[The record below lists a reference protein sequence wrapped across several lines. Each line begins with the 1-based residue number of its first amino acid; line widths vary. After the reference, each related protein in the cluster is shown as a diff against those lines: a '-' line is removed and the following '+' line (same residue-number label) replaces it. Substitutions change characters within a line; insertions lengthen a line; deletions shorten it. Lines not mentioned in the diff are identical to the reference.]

1 MRLIRASAVAAP
13 KQHEQCR
20 FTHAISTAQDR
31 CSIPSQR
38 TTQSWSTVTKQSR
51 RQSMGCAQS
60 LTSPCRRRT
69 LSRHVAGLFPESDTR
84 FFMTS
89 QVVVIDFQKEPDGL
103 IRKAKVRNSPEQ
115 LEGEKI
121 SEQLN
126 ECFGS
131 AFAFHGF
138 GSGPIPRGR
147 FSVQLHQRK
156 LPAMTTLSWNQSLV
170 KAGLFPRRK
179 FRFRAG
185 CIRSASGSRWHRVAH
200 IPTREA

>member
-1 MRLIRASAVAAP
+1 
-13 KQHEQCR
+13 
-20 FTHAISTAQDR
+20 AQDR

-103 IRKAKVRNSPEQ
+103 IKKAKVRNSPEQ

-121 SEQLN
+121 SE
-126 ECFGS
+126 
-131 AFAFHGF
+131 AA
-138 GSGPIPRGR
+138 
-147 FSVQLHQRK
+147 K
-156 LPAMTTLSWNQSLV
+156 
-170 KAGLFPRRK
+170 
-179 FRFRAG
+179 
-185 CIRSASGSRWHRVAH
+185 
-200 IPTREA
+200 